1 MEVAFGAGDGDD
13 EATAVVAKAEASLGT
28 IFNQSY
34 RPWEGKLG
42 PRWMRNYAIYRH
54 HVYGLFTSKGHR
66 QYHPMV
72 RLTILVIFLAS
83 LAPVPLLFLASLMG
97 AEDGDPLTKLWGV
110 NRYNLWGQVLGYFP
124 RNICMW
130 PLLTALVVGGMI
142 SDDRKNGTS
151 AIYFSRP
158 VTRLDYIA
166 MKFLSVAVILGFV
179 IVFSYFV
186 YYTSAIVFRGEGW
199 AYLIDTIPMFLGG
212 MLAGIAL
219 VITYSSIGLALSSI
233 SQSRFFA
240 AIGFLSLI
248 YGTKLVSLLIELQFE
263 NTFLYVMSP
272 YDCLAHLG
280 QFLLGI
286 PSNYDH
292 PVSFSVVSLVLMNAA
307 SIGILVTRVSSLE
320 VTRE

>member
-1 MEVAFGAGDGDD
+1 MCIRD
-13 EATAVVAKAEASLGT
+13 S
-28 IFNQSY
+28 
-34 RPWEGKLG
+34 
-42 PRWMRNYAIYRH
+42 
-54 HVYGLFTSKGHR
+54 
-66 QYHPMV
+66 
-72 RLTILVIFLAS
+72 
-83 LAPVPLLFLASLMG
+83 
-97 AEDGDPLTKLWGV
+97 
-110 NRYNLWGQVLGYFP
+110 
-124 RNICMW
+124 ICMW

-158 VTRLDYIA
+158 VTRMDYIS

-199 AYLIDTIPMFLGG
+199 AYLIDTLPIFLGG
-212 MLAGIAL
+212 MLAGVIL

-248 YGTKLVSLLIELQFE
+248 YGTKLVALLIELQFE

-286 PSNYDH
+286 P
-292 PVSFSVVSLVLMNAA
+292 VSYTHLTLPTKA
-307 SIGILVTRVSSLE
+307 
-320 VTRE
+320 